1 MIYYIAHSDWILKQS
16 RADIVKK
23 LNDDLQITSICPL
36 DENSKEIAEIYSSS
50 IEWNI
55 SRTKLF
61 DLIGVINLRKIIQE
75 LNKDDILHVFT
86 IKTLFLLIISSL
98 FFKKKFKVCV
108 SITGLGYLFADTLL
122 AKFIKIILRPFIIL
136 KINNLVDMIIFQND
150 KNQSDF
156 IKYSKYNKKSNIISG
171 SGLNTDAFIEKGDI
185 TLPVKVIFVGRLMRE
200 KGVREYIQIAE
211 LMQKNLNVEF
221 FIAGEPDFG
230 NKSSLNE
237 KEFQELKNHNSIK
250 YLGKINVYK
259 DLKSFDVLIQPS
271 YHEGFSRI
279 LLEATYAGLYTIS
292 NDIPGIKE
300 IVEATNFGVLV
311 KNNDVLAYVKEIEQ
325 FIQHLDVS
333 GTEEAKKIIFKLFS
347 VDAVSDQFSNIYHEL
362 I

>member
-1 MIYYIAHSDWILKQS
+1 
-16 RADIVKK
+16 
-23 LNDDLQITSICPL
+23 
-36 DENSKEIAEIYSSS
+36 
-50 IEWNI
+50 
-55 SRTKLF
+55 
-61 DLIGVINLRKIIQE
+61 
-75 LNKDDILHVFT
+75 
-86 IKTLFLLIISSL
+86 
-98 FFKKKFKVCV
+98 
-108 SITGLGYLFADTLL
+108 
-122 AKFIKIILRPFIIL
+122 
-136 KINNLVDMIIFQND
+136 
-150 KNQSDF
+150 
-156 IKYSKYNKKSNIISG
+156 
-171 SGLNTDAFIEKGDI
+171 
-185 TLPVKVIFVGRLMRE
+185 MRE

-211 LMQKNLNVEF
+211 LMHKNLNVEF

-237 KEFQELKNHNSIK
+237 KEFQELKNQNSIK

-311 KNNDVLAYVKEIEQ
+311 KNNDVLTYVQEIED

-347 VDAVSDQFSNIYHEL
+347 IDAVSEQFSNIYHEL